1 MRQAIALAA
10 GQVGQTGD
18 NPAVGCVLVV
28 DGVVLD
34 AEATATSGRPH
45 AEEALLIRVGERARG
60 GTAYVTLEPCAER
73 SAGGTSCAQR
83 LVEAG
88 VQRVVIACADGSR
101 YASGRGRE
109 VLEQAGVIVEV
120 GILEGEAARL
130 YADYAP
136 RAVERPD

>member
-1 MRQAIALAA
+1 MVRLR
-10 GQVGQTGD
+10 V
-18 NPAVGCVLVV
+18 VVLVV
-28 DGVVLD
+28 D
-34 AEATATSGRPH
+34 AEHQRDVGALGGGRDDH
-45 AEEALLIRVGERARG
+45 FLRTGREVFARALAVGERARG

>member
-28 DGVVLD
+28 DGVVVD
-34 AEATATSGRPH
+34 TEATATSGRPH
-45 AEEALLIRVGERARG
+45 AEEALLIRVGESARG

-73 SAGGTSCAQR
+73 SAGGKSCAQR

-120 GILEGEAARL
+120 GVLEGEASRL
-130 YADYAP
+130 YAGYAP
-136 RAVERPD
+136 RAAERPD